1 MIDPVCFFGLVCY
14 PPLSP
19 QGPSAPVP
27 GCLGDPG
34 ATRGRPLVV
43 GQGSPE
49 PRGGPQGAPKKIDR
63 ALFAALGLRFGPRHR
78 SRDLL
83 GGHLGPRTRSWD
95 PLGTFLKPLQAK
107 NEIVNI
113 SLVLPS
119 KFDPW
124 RTLADPGPSKKVPHG
139 PDRFLGGPPRRLQGR
154 SPENTKA
161 PGRPLGRQILVS
173 EPSLANPRN
182 YKDANYK
189 KTLFFRKSLK
199 CLFL

>member
-1 MIDPVCFFGLVCY
+1 MHQWYSPGLWPNGVLDPVCFFVLVCY

-27 GCLGDPG
+27 GSLGDSS
-34 ATRGRPLVV
+34 APLIV

-49 PRGGPQGAPKKIDR
+49 PREGPQGPQTKIDR
-63 ALFAALGLRFGPRHR
+63 AIFAALGLRFGPRHR

-83 GGHLGPRTRSWD
+83 GGHLGRRTRSWD
-95 PLGTFLKPLQAK
+95 PLGTFLKPLEAK

-119 KFDPW
+119 NFEPW
-124 RTLADPGPSKKVPHG
+124 RTLADPGPPKKAPHG
-139 PDRFLGGPPRRLQGR
+139 PDRFFGGPPRRLQGR

-182 YKDANYK
+182 YEDENYK
-189 KTLFFRKSLK
+189 KT
-199 CLFL
+199 